1 MIDREA
7 WKRLPIDLKR
17 ELLELAVMHL
27 ATGGTWDDRELF
39 GETHNLS
46 DLARQAVV
54 LVLQD
59 LLDGKRPQ
67 LRRPGAGKSA
77 DERYVSEIN
86 RALGCGARSLAE
98 AYQLAAGSAKGL
110 ARSNDARVREA
121 KRAWS
126 RHKRSVLGGSKS
138 IERPAPRDLSAWL
151 RQREPDSKDG

>member
-1 MIDREA
+1 MINGESWR
-7 WKRLPIDLKR
+7 RLPIDLKR

-27 ATGGTWDDRELF
+27 AAGETWEDREPF

-46 DLARQAVV
+46 DLARQAAVI
-54 LVLQD
+54 VLQD
-59 LLDGKRPQ
+59 LLDGRRPQ

-86 RALGCGARSLAE
+86 RALACGAPSLAE
-98 AYQLAAGSAKGL
+98 AYQLAAGSATGL

-126 RHKRSVLGGSKS
+126 RHKEKVLGSSKS
-138 IERPAPRDLSAWL
+138 IERPAPRELSAWL
-151 RQREPDSKDG
+151 RQQKPDSKDG

>member
-27 ATGGTWDDRELF
+27 AAGETWQDRELF
-39 GETHNLS
+39 GETHDLS
-46 DLARQAVV
+46 DLARQAAA

-59 LLDGKRPQ
+59 LLDGRRPQ
-67 LRRPGAGKSA
+67 IRRPGAGKSA

-86 RALGCGARSLAE
+86 RALACGARSLSE
-98 AYQLAAGSAKGL
+98 AYQIAAGSELGMAG
-110 ARSNDARVREA
+110 SNDARVREA

-126 RHKRSVLGGSKS
+126 DHKRNVLGGRKG
-138 IERPAPRDLSAWL
+138 IERPVPSELSAWL
-151 RQREPDSKDG
+151 SQQKINSKDG